1 LSVQVLTDIIFSTAR
16 ACLSK
21 SVGNLSFSL
30 GTRMMESLCASLR
43 VSVKNSYIK
52 LLGMYYS
59 ATDGLPLDFG
69 GRTTGT
75 LATTVYGF
83 VKSNVI
89 FTKSERY
96 IRPVFMA
103 VSGWIAT
110 STLSACFALLVPTNP
125 ATKMML
131 RI

>member
-1 LSVQVLTDIIFSTAR
+1 
-16 ACLSK
+16 
-21 SVGNLSFSL
+21 
-30 GTRMMESLCASLR
+30 
-43 VSVKNSYIK
+43 
-52 LLGMYYS
+52 
-59 ATDGLPLDFG
+59 
-69 GRTTGT
+69 